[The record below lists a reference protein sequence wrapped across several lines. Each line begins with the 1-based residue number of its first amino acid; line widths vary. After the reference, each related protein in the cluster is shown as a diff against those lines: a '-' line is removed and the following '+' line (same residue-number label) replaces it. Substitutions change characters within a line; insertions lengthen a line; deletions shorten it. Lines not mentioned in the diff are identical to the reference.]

1 MKHQEDR
8 IVNTLADQS
17 MMNTTAESPNT
28 LAIKQLIEEINDIN
42 MQLAEVKQEI
52 TRMQSSRTEKK

>member
-1 MKHQEDR
+1 
-8 IVNTLADQS
+8 